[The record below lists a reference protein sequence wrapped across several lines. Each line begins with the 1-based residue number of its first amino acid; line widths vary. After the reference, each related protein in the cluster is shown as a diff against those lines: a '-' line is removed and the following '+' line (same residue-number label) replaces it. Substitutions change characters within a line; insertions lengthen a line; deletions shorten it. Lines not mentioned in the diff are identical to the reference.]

1 MYSFTFSHVR
11 LRNFSNQKSEGDI
24 LAETSVLG
32 PPPLP
37 RAQKSILKKI
47 SDGMYAALERKLP
60 D

>member
-1 MYSFTFSHVR
+1 MYSFTFYHVR
-11 LRNFSNQKSEGDI
+11 LRNFSDQKSEGDI

-32 PPPLP
+32 SP